1 MPFKKS
7 GIEISE
13 VENRRKLAIAKLSMV
28 SEHWGKSYLLA
39 DYALDKTLREILGL
53 PEKSLGKP
61 PYEWVET
68 KLQ

>member
-7 GIEISE
+7 ETEISE

-28 SEHWGKSYLLA
+28 SRHWGKSYILA
-39 DYALDKTLREILGL
+39 DYTLDKTLREILGL

-68 KLQ
+68 KL

>member
-7 GIEISE
+7 VTEISE
-13 VENRRKLAIAKLSMV
+13 VENRRKLAIAKLSIV
-28 SEHWGKSYLLA
+28 NQHWGESYVIA
-39 DYALDKTLREILGL
+39 DYRLDKVLREILGL

-61 PYEWVET
+61 PYEWIET

>member
-1 MPFKKS
+1 
-7 GIEISE
+7 
-13 VENRRKLAIAKLSMV
+13 MV
-28 SEHWGKSYLLA
+28 SRHWGKSYILA

-68 KLQ
+68 KL

>member
-1 MPFKKS
+1 MPFKKL
-7 GIEISE
+7 GTETSE

-28 SEHWGKSYLLA
+28 SEHWGKSYVIA

-68 KLQ
+68 KL

>member
-13 VENRRKLAIAKLSMV
+13 VENRRKLAIAKLSIV
-28 SEHWGKSYLLA
+28 SEHWGKSYVIS

>member
-7 GIEISE
+7 ETEISK

-28 SEHWGKSYLLA
+28 SDHWGKSYILE
-39 DYALDKTLREILGL
+39 DYALYKILIEILGL
-53 PEKSLGKP
+53 PEKNLGKP

-68 KLQ
+68 KL